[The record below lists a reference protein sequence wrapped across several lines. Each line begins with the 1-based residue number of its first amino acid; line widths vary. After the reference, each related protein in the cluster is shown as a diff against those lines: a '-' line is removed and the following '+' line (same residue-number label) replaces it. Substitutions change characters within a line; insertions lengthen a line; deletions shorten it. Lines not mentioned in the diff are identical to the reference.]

1 MIFVPS
7 LGIDD
12 IITHK
17 GVNKMS
23 QQALNESNQVIS
35 FLNSIVSIMRKM
47 VLQNHMTLSILIA
60 SQGGPYAIS
69 HKPHKCCVFIP
80 DGSSKVHLSC
90 DTYG

>member
-69 HKPHKCCVFIP
+69 HTKCCVFIP
-80 DGSSKVHLSC
+80 DGSSKVLVL
-90 DTYG
+90 